1 MNQESPPD
9 AAVVDGPDEILSE
22 RRRRYLLYCL
32 YMYSNP
38 VLLPDIAHQIT
49 IWEAPDDHAVG
60 LQQRL
65 QTYMSLY
72 HDHVPAMIDA
82 GVVEY
87 DQQEDMVERGP
98 AADRIE
104 QQLASSL
111 QNEIDEL
118 LRAES
123 GEA

>member
-1 MNQESPPD
+1 MNEESSLN
-9 AAVVDGPDEILSE
+9 AVVVDGATEILAE
-22 RRRRYLLYCL
+22 RRRRYILYCL

-49 IWEAPDDHAVG
+49 IWEAPDDHSVG
-60 LQQRL
+60 LEQRL

-72 HDHVPAMIDA
+72 HDHVPTLVDD

-87 DQQEDMVERGP
+87 DQPEDMLELGP

-104 QQLASSL
+104 SQLESCL
-111 QNEIDEL
+111 QDEIDEL
-118 LRAES
+118 LRAE
-123 GEA
+123 GE